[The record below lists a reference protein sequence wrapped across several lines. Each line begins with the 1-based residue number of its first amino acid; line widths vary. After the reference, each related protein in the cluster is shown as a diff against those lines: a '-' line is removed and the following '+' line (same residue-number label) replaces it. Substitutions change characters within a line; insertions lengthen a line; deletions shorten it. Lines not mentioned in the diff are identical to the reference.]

1 MGSKT
6 FIFVL
11 TATKRICESII
22 FVLGLSPEMLQTLLL
37 LPLINEETIAMYA
50 IKGALLLKIK
60 MNVRVDQTV

>member
-1 MGSKT
+1 VGSKT